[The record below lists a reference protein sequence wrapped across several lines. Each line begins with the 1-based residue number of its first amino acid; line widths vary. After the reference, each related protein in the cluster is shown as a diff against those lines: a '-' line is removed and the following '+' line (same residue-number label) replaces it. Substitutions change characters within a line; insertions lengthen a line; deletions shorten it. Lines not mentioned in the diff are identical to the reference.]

1 MDGMGWYLGGVR
13 YRAHTVLIMIV
24 KDIWK
29 HLVWQQVNRRCVQ
42 SKEVGQTLDKWME
55 LAGNVSIPIITNHEI
70 LRYLGNLFP
79 CANRWN
85 APATNFAMFI
95 FYVCVSVCLCVCWQ
109 PTLQITQI
117 RHMHCI
123 YAVCAHF
130 TKTQKD
136 MHTQIDTDTETQI
149 QRQTPLLKVLSCLYF
164 LTDNYK
170 RHGRTLCF
178 THADKPVQLIW

>member
-1 MDGMGWYLGGVR
+1 MATSQQKVRSKQGSWSDPGQVDGVGWQCF
-13 YRAHTVLIMIV
+13 HSN
-24 KDIWK
+24 
-29 HLVWQQVNRRCVQ
+29 HHQ
-42 SKEVGQTLDKWME
+42 SWDPSLPGQPLPLCKPLERTCNQLC
-55 LAGNVSIPIITNHEI
+55 NVYI
-70 LRYLGNLFP
+70 L
-79 CANRWN
+79 
-85 APATNFAMFI
+85 
-95 FYVCVSVCLCVCWQ
+95 CLCVCWQ